1 MSSENK
7 TNNLQVQYADPAS
20 IPTLHVTPPMNGTTT
35 TYDTGSLTV
44 SDKSGDMLR
53 SGLSFRLNAA
63 LVQEVEENGRR
74 YLVTPV
80 VAIREGVLNGEF
92 VPAQEIA
99 ISTDQWN
106 GVPITIGHPQ
116 LDGNPVS
123 LVQHP
128 DVISDVVIGEFRHA
142 AFDGKGLHGEIW
154 IDVELAEKAG
164 EDGEYV
170 LSQLRGEDPMEVSTG
185 YIAAV
190 NHQSGTF
197 GEEVYSGVQA
207 GIIPDHLALLPYEQ
221 GACSWS
227 DGCGTPRVNHEQKK
241 GKEDTTIGN
250 KALDALKMLGSALGY
265 KVHAEDQSDIVQN
278 ISDCCRCGNDHKEL
292 KFQRFS
298 QSEEGCPFDIWATCP
313 DTEEPILSVHNLKVN
328 GANLGTLLTQ
338 MITDQITNDRPRRT
352 IIKSMADQAGTSTD
366 KVKSIIAGD
375 VEFLPHRWLQGFA
388 QALDVSVWDLMI
400 ASDRDIQSFMDKN
413 LPTDTSTEQPIAM
426 QAEESTEENVEEGT
440 GNETDSAETTL
451 NTEEVEVMPEI
462 RELADA
468 VLANEAL
475 SFTDEDR
482 EWLETLPEEKLQA
495 MAAKAPVETPVEEV
509 LEEPETE
516 EPEVVATP
524 PVTVTDL
531 LATVENTALKS
542 SIEEMLRTN
551 DEICAG
557 LISQITENSEFT
569 EDELSGKSVSELKKL
584 AALAAPKESVSTP
597 SYVGA
602 GVPRQQSAEDTGV
615 PEPPKILTA
624 PVETKVN

>member
-1 MSSENK
+1 
-7 TNNLQVQYADPAS
+7 
-20 IPTLHVTPPMNGTTT
+20 
-35 TYDTGSLTV
+35 
-44 SDKSGDMLR
+44 
-53 SGLSFRLNAA
+53 
-63 LVQEVEENGRR
+63 
-74 YLVTPV
+74 
-80 VAIREGVLNGEF
+80 
-92 VPAQEIA
+92 
-99 ISTDQWN
+99 
-106 GVPITIGHPQ
+106 
-116 LDGNPVS
+116 
-123 LVQHP
+123 
-128 DVISDVVIGEFRHA
+128 
-142 AFDGKGLHGEIW
+142 
-154 IDVELAEKAG
+154 
-164 EDGEYV
+164 
-170 LSQLRGEDPMEVSTG
+170 
-185 YIAAV
+185 
-190 NHQSGTF
+190 
-197 GEEVYSGVQA
+197 
-207 GIIPDHLALLPYEQ
+207 
-221 GACSWS
+221 
-227 DGCGTPRVNHEQKK
+227 
-241 GKEDTTIGN
+241 
-250 KALDALKMLGSALGY
+250 
-265 KVHAEDQSDIVQN
+265 
-278 ISDCCRCGNDHKEL
+278 
-292 KFQRFS
+292 
-298 QSEEGCPFDIWATCP
+298 
-313 DTEEPILSVHNLKVN
+313 
-328 GANLGTLLTQ
+328 
-338 MITDQITNDRPRRT
+338 
-352 IIKSMADQAGTSTD
+352 MADQAGTSTD

-426 QAEESTEENVEEGT
+426 QAQDESKEDVEEET

-495 MAAKAPVETPVEEV
+495 MAAKAPVETPVEDV

-516 EPEVVATP
+516 EPEVIAIP